1 VNYIWGMRLE
11 SATLSRPVPV
21 TLGAESL
28 VLWEPALSVATHLYG
43 QAVFTH
49 LYVVNIFLSLG
60 HFIVLR

>member
-1 VNYIWGMRLE
+1 VQLCLD
-11 SATLSRPVPV
+11 LSPV